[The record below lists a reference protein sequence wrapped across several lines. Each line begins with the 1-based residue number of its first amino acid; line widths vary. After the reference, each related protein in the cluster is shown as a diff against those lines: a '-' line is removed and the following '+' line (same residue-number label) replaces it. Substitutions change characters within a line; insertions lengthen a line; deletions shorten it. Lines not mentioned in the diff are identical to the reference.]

1 MSKTDVTHKA
11 SHLGALRPAAPDSD
25 SVAKALRQI
34 SKQWSVLREI
44 PAPRV
49 PDQAPC
55 VRPGVDPD
63 SYSEEAVE
71 AAAAEAPPRERLAA
85 KRDYARRLCF
95 GCPITNDC
103 FAYDVLVMPDQDGVV
118 AGMISKDR
126 RSFKRAW
133 EREQEHSKTI
143 DSEAAGAAP
152 TAIAASRES
161 AAPSATAA

>member
-34 SKQWSVLREI
+34 SKQWSVLRDI

-49 PDQAPC
+49 PAQAPC
-55 VRPGVDPD
+55 VRPGVDPNA
-63 SYSEEAVE
+63 YSEEAVE
-71 AAAAEAPPRERLAA
+71 AAAAEVAPRERLAA

-133 EREQEHSKTI
+133 EREQENSTVL
-143 DSEAAGAAP
+143 DSEAAGVAP
-152 TAIAASRES
+152 TAIVAVSEGDT
-161 AAPSATAA
+161 PSATAA